1 MGKTRVEVEELK
13 ARWACDPS
21 WDLKATEGFEEYSDE
36 LEKFQE
42 AYVSA
47 PSNGQPAA
55 VQKIEPEMA
64 VQNQVGNTT
73 LIPLAEYA
81 RLLDKNI
88 QVAAQMARRG
98 SFHSARKIGRD
109 WFIDKN
115 EAYPDNRQTAGGK
128 FVDWRNNRPNKGKK
142 KSGRP
147 KKKDLV

>member
-13 ARWACDPS
+13 TRWACDPS
-21 WDLKATEGFEEYSDE
+21 WDLKATEGYEEYTDE
-36 LEKFQE
+36 LEKFQG

-47 PSNGQPAA
+47 PSNEQTAA
-55 VQKIEPEMA
+55 VQKVKPEVA
-64 VQNQVGNTT
+64 GQSQVGDTA

-81 RLLDKNI
+81 RGLGKDI

-115 EAYPDNRQTAGGK
+115 EEYPDNRQTAGGK

-147 KKKDLV
+147 KKKELA